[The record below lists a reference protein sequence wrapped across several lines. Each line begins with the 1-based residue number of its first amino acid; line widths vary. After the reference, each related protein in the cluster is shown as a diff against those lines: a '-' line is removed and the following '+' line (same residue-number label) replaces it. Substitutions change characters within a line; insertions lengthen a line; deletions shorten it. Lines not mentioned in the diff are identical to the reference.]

1 MLFNFPILCVT
12 QHLKETRDFVI
23 PKMNVPTWV
32 DELLEFAPKDLE
44 SAACVMKNIY
54 TFRGQSFTSLMAD
67 LRQDIKR
74 LSSFIRYFNGTLP

>member
-1 MLFNFPILCVT
+1 MLFNFLILCVT

-54 TFRGQSFTSLMAD
+54 TFRAQSFTSLKAG
-67 LRQDIKR
+67 LRQDINR
-74 LSSFIRYFNGTLP
+74 GFVFSGCLNGTFS